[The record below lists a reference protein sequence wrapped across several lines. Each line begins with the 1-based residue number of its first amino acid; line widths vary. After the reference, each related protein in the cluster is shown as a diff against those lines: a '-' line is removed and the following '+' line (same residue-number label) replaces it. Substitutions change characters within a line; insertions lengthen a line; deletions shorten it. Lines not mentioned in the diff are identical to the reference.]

1 MFLTQAL
8 TVLRRSSV
16 YSLGLDF
23 LARCVSIDLL
33 THQAVSSFWIRQWY
47 HTVPDSK
54 QLKLRRYY
62 NHNWHTL
69 NIVARNNTRRY
80 YICY

>member
-33 THQAVSSFWIRQWY
+33 THQAVSSFWIHQWY

-54 QLKLRRYY
+54 
-62 NHNWHTL
+62 
-69 NIVARNNTRRY
+69 
-80 YICY
+80 

>member
-8 TVLRRSSV
+8 TVLSRPNV

-33 THQAVSSFWIRQWY
+33 THQAVSSFRIRQWY

-54 QLKLRRYY
+54 QLKRGYY